1 MRSLIVALMFS
12 VLCFGAPVQEPE
24 EAPSGDSDRGRS
36 LFNDRGCYQCHNYDA
51 SGSVAGA
58 QLTPDPIP
66 FGAFSRYVREPSGQM
81 PPYTRNVL
89 SEGELADIYAYLLS
103 IPGPPPLDSIPVLN
117 ED

>member
-36 LFNDRGCYQCHNYDA
+36 LFNDRGCYQ
-51 SGSVAGA
+51 GA